1 MSLETSTTK
10 TIFPLTDFNLSSAV
24 QCVVMP
30 CAILIRK
37 DFVNKDQS
45 RLWVLQHVFTDTAF
59 PLIDPQILF
68 AMDYTQ
74 SSICVDCVAIWLLCI
89 LVWLLQYT
97 LNCIVMESTLQ
108 TFSCTSVLSAFRGF
122 IVTGQLTYYCLNTF
136 GWYSGTDNVLRWQR
150 QYRTSGFLWC

>member
-10 TIFPLTDFNLSSAV
+10 TIFPITDFNFSFAV

-30 CAILIRK
+30 CVILIRK

-45 RLWVLQHVFTDTAF
+45 RPRVLQHVFMGTAF
-59 PLIDPQILF
+59 PLIDPQNLF
-68 AMDYTQ
+68 AMDYIQ
-74 SSICVDCVAIWLLCI
+74 SSICVDCVAIWLCF

-97 LNCIVMESTLQ
+97 LNCIVMQSPLQ

-122 IVTGQLTYYCLNTF
+122 MVTGQLTYYCLNTF
-136 GWYSGTDNVLRWQR
+136 GRCSGTGDVLRWQR
-150 QYRTSGFLWC
+150 QYWTSSLLWC